1 MNLLDTIFLGF
12 VGGWLGGFVWALV
25 ATLRANRK
33 DKK

>member
-12 VGGWLGGFVWALV
+12 VGGWLGGFVWALIV
-25 ATLRANRK
+25 AFRANRK

>member
-1 MNLLDTIFLGF
+1 MNLQNIVFLGF

-25 ATLRANRK
+25 ATFIANGK

>member
-25 ATLRANRK
+25 VALKGRG
-33 DKK
+33 KKE